1 MATITTTRKS
11 VLTAIK
17 DGKGYADLN
26 DAERTIFDKMLFN
39 VSKKSAPTVSK
50 VHVAN
55 VNDAKKLAGMLS
67 EGQVFNGS
75 FIRAHFPM
83 VQSASKSTAI
93 LRAGMGEG
101 LFIAHIL
108 TSKVGEYGKG
118 TRLYMLATTEHP
130 VWGDERAE

>member
-67 EGQVFNGS
+67 EGQVFNGA

-101 LFIAHIL
+101 LFISHIL
-108 TSKVGEYGKG
+108 TCKVGEYGKG